1 MKKAPRRVPF
11 LFPGIGPCGYN
22 IAMHA
27 FSYRWMTDTDVPA
40 VEALARRIWHV
51 HYPSIIT
58 VEQIE
63 FMLAK
68 SYAPDSLR
76 QQMADGQRFLLA
88 LQDEAIV
95 GFVSVGPLASITDT
109 ILRGSEVDNHS
120 YFLHKFYIAP
130 EMHRQGVGGGMF
142 GELLRQIPHITR
154 LRLQV
159 ARANV
164 NSWKF
169 YQKHGFV
176 IEREADF
183 AIGDGYAMLDYVM
196 EKRIVQNAV

>member
-1 MKKAPRRVPF
+1 M
-11 LFPGIGPCGYN
+11 LTL
-22 IAMHA
+22 
-27 FSYRWMTDTDVPA
+27 SYRWMTDTDIPA
-40 VEALARRIWHV
+40 VEALARRIWHA

-63 FMLAK
+63 FMLSK

-76 QQMADGQRFLLA
+76 QQLAQGQWFLLC
-88 LQDEAIV
+88 LQAGTII
-95 GFVSVGPLASITDT
+95 GFVSVGPLSAIGDAL
-109 ILRGSEVDNHS
+109 LRGAQVDENS

-130 EMHRQGVGGGMF
+130 ELHRQGIGSSMLA
-142 GELLRQIPHITR
+142 ELLRLMPHITR

-159 ARANV
+159 ARANT

-169 YQKHGFV
+169 YQRQGFV

-183 AIGDGYAMLDYVM
+183 SIGDGYAMLDYVM
-196 EKRIVQNAV
+196 EKHIA